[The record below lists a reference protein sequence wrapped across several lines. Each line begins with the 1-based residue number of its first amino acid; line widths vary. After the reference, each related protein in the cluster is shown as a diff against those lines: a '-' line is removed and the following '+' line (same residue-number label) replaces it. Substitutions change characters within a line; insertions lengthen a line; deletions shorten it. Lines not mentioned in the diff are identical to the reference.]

1 MINKELVTL
10 INKTPLKVRATI
22 AGMESYVNIEKQD
35 FKAMLLESPEFE
47 FFDVTVNDS
56 GIYVDAIF
64 D

>member
-1 MINKELVTL
+1 MLNKDLVTL

-35 FKAMLLESPEFE
+35 FKAMLLESPDGEY
-47 FFDVTVNDS
+47 FDVTVNDS

-64 D
+64 E